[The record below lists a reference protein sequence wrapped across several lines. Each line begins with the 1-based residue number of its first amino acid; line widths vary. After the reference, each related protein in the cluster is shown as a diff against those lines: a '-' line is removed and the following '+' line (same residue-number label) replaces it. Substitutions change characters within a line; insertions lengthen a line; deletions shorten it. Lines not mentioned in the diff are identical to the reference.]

1 MNHNAHFTDNNTA
14 LAIEQLILRD
24 RDVLREAQRWTSGH
38 RGPIVDD
45 TETLAAADLSAFITE
60 VVKCGAVALAATGQ
74 ASDAKELERM
84 IAEVGEKAA
93 ASAAR
98 AAELTGQAA
107 KDASAVMTKTV
118 DSAKKA
124 LAEADANCRKEMVA
138 TVNSATANITD
149 QVNRLFGGS
158 DPELVARLEPV
169 LKQFSADLT
178 MKAAV
183 GTQELITTATKQFDL
198 NDPTS
203 PIAKHTAALDA
214 RQLQMSDL
222 LMANHA
228 DLAKRFEEMTA
239 ALKVREAKAALISM
253 TPRKG
258 DSFAAGIHRFME
270 PIAAGLGDE
279 YYDTGAMVGAL
290 PRCKKGDG
298 LLTTAEGAR
307 VVVEMTDSLRSGWSD
322 YLVEAERNRQAAAS
336 LGIVRSPEQNG
347 GETLRVLGPR
357 RVVLAFDPDTDEP
370 DLLRACV
377 LLMRTA
383 SVTVVA
389 RSGGE
394 QLATAAEKVQ
404 SALSKLEK
412 LAIAK
417 KSADLIRR
425 EATKIDKTVTDFA
438 TEVELVLAEA
448 VTALTIS
455 AGPTPLGMVNTDV
468 A

>member
-1 MNHNAHFTDNNTA
+1 MNSNAHFTDNNTA
-14 LAIEQLILRD
+14 VAVEQVVLRD

-45 TETLAAADLSAFITE
+45 PETLATADLSAFITE

-84 IAEVGEKAA
+84 VAEVGEKAA

-124 LAEADANCRKEMVA
+124 LAEADANYRKEMA
-138 TVNSATANITD
+138 TTVNAATANITD
-149 QVNRLFGGS
+149 QINRLFGGS
-158 DPELVARLEPV
+158 DPELVARLKPV
-169 LKQFSADLT
+169 LEQFSAELS
-178 MKAAV
+178 MKAAA
-183 GTQELITTATKQFDL
+183 GTQALIETATKQFDI

-214 RQLQMSDL
+214 RQLQMSDM

-239 ALKVREAKAALISM
+239 ALQVREAKAALASM

-258 DSFAAGIHRFME
+258 ESFAAGIHRFME

-279 YYDTGAMVGAL
+279 YYDTGAIVGAL

-298 LLTTAEGAR
+298 LLTTADGAR
-307 VVVEMTDSLRSGWSD
+307 VVIEMTDSQRPGWSE
-322 YLVEAERNRQAAAS
+322 YLDEAERNRQAAAS
-336 LGIVRSPEQNG
+336 LGIVRAPEQNG

-377 LLMRTA
+377 LLMRAA
-383 SVTVVA
+383 SATVVA
-389 RSGGE
+389 RGGGE
-394 QLATAAEKVQ
+394 QLATATEKVQ
-404 SALSKLEK
+404 SALTKLEK
-412 LAIAK
+412 LATAK
-417 KSADLIRR
+417 KSADVIRR

-438 TEVELVLAEA
+438 TEVELILAEA

-455 AGPTPLGMVNTDV
+455 AEPTALAVVGTDV

>member
-1 MNHNAHFTDNNTA
+1 MNPNAHFTDNNTA
-14 LAIEQLILRD
+14 VAVEHVVLRD

-45 TETLAAADLSAFITE
+45 PETLATADLSGFITE

-84 IAEVGEKAA
+84 VAEVGEKAA

-124 LAEADANCRKEMVA
+124 LAEADANYRKEMA
-138 TVNSATANITD
+138 TTVNAATANITD
-149 QVNRLFGGS
+149 QINRLFGGS
-158 DPELVARLEPV
+158 DPELVARLKPV
-169 LKQFSADLT
+169 LEQFSAELS
-178 MKAAV
+178 MKAAA
-183 GTQELITTATKQFDL
+183 GTQELIATATKQFDL

-214 RQLQMSDL
+214 RQHQMSDM

-239 ALKVREAKAALISM
+239 ALKVREAKAALVSM

-258 DSFAAGIHRFME
+258 ESFAAGIHRFME

-298 LLTTAEGAR
+298 LLTTADGTR
-307 VVVEMTDSLRSGWSD
+307 VVIEITDSQRPGWSE
-322 YLVEAERNRQAAAS
+322 YLDEAERNRQAAAS
-336 LGIVRSPEQNG
+336 LGIVRAPEQNG

-377 LLMRTA
+377 LLMRAA
-383 SVTVVA
+383 SATVVA
-389 RSGGE
+389 RGGGE
-394 QLATAAEKVQ
+394 QLATATEKVQ
-404 SALSKLEK
+404 SALTKLEK
-412 LAIAK
+412 LATAK
-417 KSADLIRR
+417 KSADVIRR
-425 EATKIDKTVTDFA
+425 EATKIDKSVTDFA
-438 TEVELVLAEA
+438 TEVELILAEA

-455 AGPTPLGMVNTDV
+455 AEPTALAVVGTDV

>member
-1 MNHNAHFTDNNTA
+1 MNPNAHFTDNNTA
-14 LAIEQLILRD
+14 VAVEQIVLRD

-45 TETLAAADLSAFITE
+45 PETLATADLSAFITE

-84 IAEVGEKAA
+84 VAEVGEKAA

-124 LAEADANCRKEMVA
+124 LAEADANYRKEMA
-138 TVNSATANITD
+138 TTVNTATANITD
-149 QVNRLFGGS
+149 QINRLFGGS
-158 DPELVARLEPV
+158 DPELVARLKPV
-169 LKQFSADLT
+169 LDQFSTELS
-178 MKAAV
+178 MKAAA
-183 GTQELITTATKQFDL
+183 GTQELIATATKQFDL

-228 DLAKRFEEMTA
+228 DLAKRFEDMTA
-239 ALKVREAKAALISM
+239 ALKVREARAALVSM

-258 DSFAAGIHRFME
+258 ESFAAGIHRFME

-279 YYDTGAMVGAL
+279 YYDTGAIVGAL

-298 LLTTAEGAR
+298 LLTTADGAR
-307 VVVEMTDSLRSGWSD
+307 VVIEITDSQRKDWSE
-322 YLVEAERNRQAAAS
+322 YLDEAERNRQAAAS
-336 LGIVRSPEQNG
+336 LGIVRAPEQNG

-377 LLMRTA
+377 LLMRAA
-383 SVTVVA
+383 SATVVA
-389 RSGGE
+389 RGGGE
-394 QLATAAEKVQ
+394 QLATATEKVQ
-404 SALSKLEK
+404 SALTKLEK
-412 LAIAK
+412 LATAK
-417 KSADLIRR
+417 KSADVIRR
-425 EATKIDKTVTDFA
+425 EVTKIDKTVTDFA
-438 TEVELVLAEA
+438 TEVELILAEA

-455 AGPTPLGMVNTDV
+455 AEPTALAVVGTDV

>member
-1 MNHNAHFTDNNTA
+1 MNPNVHFTDNNTA
-14 LAIEQLILRD
+14 VTVEQLILRD
-24 RDVLREAQRWTSGH
+24 RDVLREAQRWTSGL

-45 TETLAAADLSAFITE
+45 ADSLAAADLSAFITE

-84 IAEVGEKAA
+84 VAEVGEKAA

-124 LAEADANCRKEMVA
+124 LAEADANYRKEMAA
-138 TVNSATANITD
+138 TVNTATVNITD

-158 DPELVARLEPV
+158 DPELVARLKPV
-169 LKQFSADLT
+169 LEQFSAELSI
-178 MKAAV
+178 KATA
-183 GTQELITTATKQFDL
+183 GTQDLIATATKQFDL

-214 RQLQMSDL
+214 RQLAMSDL

-239 ALKVREAKAALISM
+239 ALKVREAKAALISV

-258 DSFAAGIHRFME
+258 EPFAAGIHQFME

-307 VVVEMTDSLRSGWSD
+307 VVIEMTDSPRSGWLD

-347 GETLRVLGPR
+347 GEVLRVLGPR

-377 LLMRTA
+377 LLMRAA
-383 SVTVVA
+383 SAMVVA
-389 RSGGE
+389 RGGGE
-394 QLATAAEKVQ
+394 QLVTAAEKVQ

-412 LAIAK
+412 LATAK
-417 KSADLIRR
+417 KSADVIRR

-455 AGPTPLGMVNTDV
+455 AGPTPLTVVNTDV

>member
-1 MNHNAHFTDNNTA
+1 MHHNAHFADNNTA
-14 LAIEQLILRD
+14 VAIEQLILRD

-45 TETLAAADLSAFITE
+45 TEILAAADLSAFITE
-60 VVKCGAVALAATGQ
+60 VVKCGAVALAAAGQ

-84 IAEVGEKAA
+84 VAEVGEKAA

-118 DSAKKA
+118 DSAKKV
-124 LAEADANCRKEMVA
+124 LAEADANCRKEMAA
-138 TVNSATANITD
+138 TVTAATVNITD

-158 DPELVARLEPV
+158 NPELVARLKPV
-169 LKQFSADLT
+169 LEQFSAELS
-178 MKAAV
+178 MKAAA
-183 GTQELITTATKQFDL
+183 GTQELIATATKQFDL

-228 DLAKRFEEMTA
+228 DLTKRFEEMTA
-239 ALKVREAKAALISM
+239 ALKVREAKAALISV

-258 DSFAAGIHRFME
+258 DSFEAGIHRFME

-279 YYDTGAMVGAL
+279 YYDTSAKHGAL
-290 PRCKKGDG
+290 RGCMKGDG
-298 LLTTAEGAR
+298 LLTTAGGAR
-307 VVVEMTDSLRSGWSD
+307 VVIEMTDSQRKEWGN
-322 YLVEAERNRQAAAS
+322 YLTEAERNREAAAS

-347 GETLRVLGPR
+347 NETLRVLGPR

-377 LLMRTA
+377 LLMRAA
-383 SVTVVA
+383 SATVVA
-389 RSGGE
+389 RGGGE
-394 QLATAAEKVQ
+394 QVSTAVEKVQ
-404 SALSKLEK
+404 SALAKLEK
-412 LAIAK
+412 LATTK
-417 KSADLIRR
+417 KSADVIRR

-455 AGPTPLGMVNTDV
+455 AGSSPLVVVDTEV

>member
-14 LAIEQLILRD
+14 LAIEQLTLRD

-45 TETLAAADLSAFITE
+45 TDTLADADLSAFITE

-84 IAEVGEKAA
+84 VAEVGEKAA

-124 LAEADANCRKEMVA
+124 LAEADENYRKEMAA
-138 TVNSATANITD
+138 TVNTATVNITE

-158 DPELVARLEPV
+158 DPELVARLKPV
-169 LKQFSADLT
+169 LEQFSAELSI
-178 MKAAV
+178 KAAA
-183 GTQELITTATKQFDL
+183 GTQELIATATKQFDL

-214 RQLQMSDL
+214 RQLAMSDL

-239 ALKVREAKAALISM
+239 ALKVREAKAALISV

-258 DSFAAGIHRFME
+258 EPFAAGIHQFME

-307 VVVEMTDSLRSGWSD
+307 VVIEMTDSPRSGWVD

-347 GETLRVLGPR
+347 GEVLRVLGPR

-377 LLMRTA
+377 LLMRAA
-383 SVTVVA
+383 SATVVA
-389 RSGGE
+389 RGGGE

-404 SALSKLEK
+404 TALSKLEK
-412 LAIAK
+412 LATAK
-417 KSADLIRR
+417 KSADVIRR

-448 VTALTIS
+448 LTALTIS
-455 AGPTPLGMVNTDV
+455 AGPTPLTVLNADV